1 MKEHRYYVYLI
12 SSRTRV
18 LYCGMTSDIRVRVV
32 QHKNGVFA
40 GFSSDYK
47 CHRLVWFER
56 YQEVNRAID
65 REKQIKRWRREKKL
79 ALINDLNPS
88 WVDLSEDWFKPLQL
102 YKTGLNRDQDLT
114 AGPSAP
120 AADAAYARDDRI

>member
-1 MKEHRYYVYLI
+1 MKEHRYYVYPM

-18 LYCGMTSDIRVRVV
+18 LYCGMTSDIRVRVT
-32 QHKNGVFA
+32 QHKSGGFA

-47 CHRLVWFER
+47 CHRLVWFES

-79 ALINDLNPS
+79 TLIDNLNPS
-88 WVDLSEDWFKPLQL
+88 WADLSEGWFKPLQL
-102 YKTGLNRDQDLT
+102 FSPGSNAVQDST
-114 AGPSAP
+114 AGSSTPLGMTGA
-120 AADAAYARDDRI
+120 